1 MKRIGRTELPPAQE
15 QALRKARLVEWLS
28 LGYAAIAI
36 TLVGLVMGGSQA
48 MRTAWIEDM
57 LSTVPQ
63 LAFLIAL
70 AVIRRPPSQ
79 KHPYGYHRAMGIGH
93 LVAGVALFAV
103 GATLA
108 FDAISGLASLE
119 HPSIGTVRL
128 FGTTIWLGWLMVGT
142 MLLISAPPVILGI
155 VKMRLAKQLH
165 SKLLHADADMMR
177 ADWTTHA
184 GSIVGVLGVGLGIWW
199 LDGAAAL
206 FISAGIIWDGVKNTR
221 ASVLDLMDMRATTV
235 DQSKPDPLIV
245 RIEDTLRRL
254 PWVRD
259 AASRVRD
266 EGHVFHVEAYV
277 VPLRRKVK
285 VEDVDRAVAQV
296 TALDWRVQ
304 DVTIAVM
311 GRLPSP
317 EAERRDDDR
326 PDDGAAAPE

>member
-1 MKRIGRTELPPAQE
+1 MKRIGRTDLPPAQ
-15 QALRKARLVEWLS
+15 QRALRKARIVEWLS

-79 KHPYGYHRAMGIGH
+79 KHPYGHHRAMGVGH
-93 LVAGVALFAV
+93 LVAGVALLAV
-103 GATLA
+103 GGVLA
-108 FDAISGLASLE
+108 YDSVSGLVAAE
-119 HPSIGTVRL
+119 HPSIGTVRIL
-128 FGTTIWLGWLMVGT
+128 GQTIWLGWLMVGT
-142 MLLISAPPVILGI
+142 ILLISAPPVILGI

-165 SKLLHADADMMR
+165 SKLLYADADMMR
-177 ADWTTHA
+177 ADWTTHV
-184 GSIVGVLGVGLGIWW
+184 GSIVGVLGVGIGVWW
-199 LDGAAAL
+199 VDGAAAL
-206 FISAGIIWDGVKNTR
+206 LISAGILHDGVKNTR

-235 DQSKPDPLIV
+235 DQSEPEPLIA
-245 RIEDTLRRL
+245 RIEETLRRL

-277 VPLRRKVK
+277 VPLRRSVK
-285 VEDVDRAVAQV
+285 VEDVDRAVERLV
-296 TALDWRVQ
+296 ALDWRVQ
-304 DVTIAVM
+304 DVSIAVM
-311 GRLPSP
+311 RELPSP
-317 EAERRDDDR
+317 EAERRDDER
-326 PDDGAAAPE
+326 AEDGAVGRA